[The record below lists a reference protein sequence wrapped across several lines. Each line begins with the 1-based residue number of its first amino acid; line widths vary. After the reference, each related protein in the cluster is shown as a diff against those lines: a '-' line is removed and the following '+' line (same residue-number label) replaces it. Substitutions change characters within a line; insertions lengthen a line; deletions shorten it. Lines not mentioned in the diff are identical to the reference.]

1 MSLKSLLA
9 EGDAMVEIQDLVDKI
24 EELGDELKAQ
34 FREHFPSA
42 YKRLDAYGAF
52 ELTHSRNPY
61 DITIQSEMESLE
73 EEY

>member
-1 MSLKSLLA
+1 MP
-9 EGDAMVEIQDLVDKI
+9 DAMIEIQGLVNKI

-42 YKRLDAYGAF
+42 YERLDAYGAF

-61 DITIQSEMESLE
+61 DITIQRVMESLE

>member
-1 MSLKSLLA
+1 MP
-9 EGDAMVEIQDLVDKI
+9 DAMIEIQGLVNKI

-42 YKRLDAYGAF
+42 YERLDAYGAF
-52 ELTHSRNPY
+52 ELTYSRNPY
-61 DITIQSEMESLE
+61 DITIQHVMESLD